1 MGLAAYHYLFPPA
14 AAKSLNLG
22 DEILAVNGEPLYGL
36 SHGQVVEKLRQ
47 AGPSVVLLVHPNQT
61 LQDIFSSSNSTHFE
75 SALSPAIPLLSARD
89 DGVAVTTSTLPH
101 GWGQKVDQKTG
112 RVYFEK

>member
-1 MGLAAYHYLFPPA
+1 MVVFSPA
-14 AAKSLNLG
+14 AGKSLNLG

-36 SHGQVVEKLRQ
+36 SHGQVVNKLKQ

-61 LQDIFSSSNSTHFE
+61 LQDIFSSSNSVHSE
-75 SALSPAIPLLSARD
+75 RALSPPIPLLSARD
-89 DGVAVTTSTLPH
+89 ETVAVTTSPLPQ

>member
-1 MGLAAYHYLFPPA
+1 MTDAPFTLAAG
-14 AAKSLNLG
+14 KSLKLG

-36 SHGQVVEKLRQ
+36 SHHQVVRKLKN
-47 AGPSVVLLVHPNQT
+47 AGPSVVLLVQPNQT
-61 LQDIFSSSNSTHFE
+61 LQDIFSSASSTYSE
-75 SALSPAIPLLSARD
+75 RTLSPSLLPSSAKD
-89 DGVAVTTSTLPH
+89 DSISAAASSQMPQ